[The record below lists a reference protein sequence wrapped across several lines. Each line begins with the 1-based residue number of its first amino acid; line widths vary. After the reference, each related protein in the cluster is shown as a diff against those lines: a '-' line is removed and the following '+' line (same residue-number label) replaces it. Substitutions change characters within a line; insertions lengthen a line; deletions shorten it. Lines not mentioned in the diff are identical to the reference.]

1 MKKSQFNLVSF
12 YFYRKVITV
21 GEICA
26 ATNCHKD
33 TLYSFMRHS
42 TWDKLTTDR
51 ITGSMLKLIGI
62 GVQSDA
68 GEVLSELIQLEEK
81 LRDQFNVVLS
91 EVLACKSDGENNK
104 SILRRLESI
113 TKKASS
119 FDFTPKELE
128 GLFQF
133 IASSIEARDQEIG
146 SL

>member
-1 MKKSQFNLVSF
+1 
-12 YFYRKVITV
+12 
-21 GEICA
+21 
-26 ATNCHKD
+26 
-33 TLYSFMRHS
+33 MRHS

-51 ITGSMLKLIGI
+51 ITGSMLKLIGV

-81 LRDQFNVVLS
+81 LRDQFNVVLT
-91 EVLACKSDGENNK
+91 EVMACKSDGENNK

-128 GLFQF
+128 GLFPF
-133 IASSIEARDQEIG
+133 IASSIEATDQEMG
-146 SL
+146 KL